1 MAIMRTIGRL
11 LLQKSSASS
20 PPRWLCTATEKAA
33 PGPQPRGKTVIFHK
47 VAKANSESSIPEILD
62 KWVKEG
68 NKVSRY
74 HIMNLSSYF
83 RRRKNFQAALQLYDW
98 MESSKLEITN
108 ADHAIRID
116 LLCKTGGVVSAEK
129 YFNSL
134 QVSDKTSKTYGA
146 LLGCYRKER
155 VLDKALE
162 IYEEMKV
169 SNYMSTLNYNNLASL
184 YYSMEQPAKA
194 VSLVQEMEENNI
206 APDIYT
212 YNLLI
217 NSYAAMKNLD
227 AIDGVLEKMKSNN
240 MDCNLFT
247 YGNMATIYFNSGQPE
262 KANAFL
268 GMMENMKMQPDDD
281 EFEVCRTRVKLYSE
295 MNNASGVNRAW
306 EALKS
311 AFPNPNNTSYL
322 SMLLA
327 LSRLGDQENL
337 EKLYKEW
344 EEGCSS
350 YDYRLPN
357 VLLKYYLNRNMIEE
371 ASSLY
376 KSVVNK
382 GNEPNLKTLNSFAAL
397 CVTTSQIDLALKYL
411 ETGLS
416 KAKPGNG
423 KWFPTDETI
432 KLFLNYFQENDDA
445 DRAEKF
451 IQIMK
456 KTNRVDTNSLLSNI
470 KASDSGI

>member
-1 MAIMRTIGRL
+1 MTIMRTIGRL
-11 LLQKSSASS
+11 LLQESSASS
-20 PPRWLCTATEKAA
+20 PPRWLCTAAEKAA
-33 PGPQPRGKTVIFHK
+33 PGPKQRRKTVIFHK
-47 VAKANSESSIPEILD
+47 VAKANSKSTVPDILD
-62 KWVKEG
+62 KWVSEGKE
-68 NKVSRY
+68 VRRY
-74 HIMNLSSYF
+74 DITDLSNYF
-83 RRRKNFQAALQLYDW
+83 RKHKKFQAALQLYDW
-98 MESSKLEITN
+98 MQSSKLELTD

-116 LLCKTGGVVSAEK
+116 LLCKTGGVASAEK

-134 QVSDKTSKTYGA
+134 QVSDKTRKTYGA
-146 LLGCYRKER
+146 LLGCYCKER

-162 IYEEMKV
+162 IFEEMKV

-184 YYSMEQPAKA
+184 YYSMEQPAKV

-227 AIDGVLEKMKSNN
+227 AIDEVLEKMKSNN

-247 YGNMATIYFNSGQPE
+247 YGNMATIYCNSGLHE

-268 GMMENMKMQPDDD
+268 GLMENMKMQPDDD
-281 EFEVCRTRVKLYSE
+281 VFEACRTRIKLYSE
-295 MNNASGVNRAW
+295 MNNRSGVNRTW

-311 AFPNPNNTSYL
+311 AFPTPNNTSYL
-322 SMLLA
+322 FMLLA
-327 LSRLGDQENL
+327 LSKLGDQENL
-337 EKLYKEW
+337 EKLFKEW

-357 VLLKYYLNRNMIEE
+357 VLLEYYINRNMIEE

-376 KSVVNK
+376 DSLANR
-382 GNEPNLKTLNSFAAL
+382 GDEPNLRTLNLFAAL
-397 CVTTSQIDLALKYL
+397 CVKTSQIDLALKYL

-416 KAKPGNG
+416 KAKPGKR

-432 KLFLNYFQENDDA
+432 KFFLNYFQGNNDA